1 MVELEDVFKKLCTD
15 GRIKQSEVYALLK
28 LADKD
33 KSGTLTFDVSNSMII
48 ENRIDIYTY
57 NKSNMVIILLKL
69 ITISY
74 IKEFH
79 ILWDQLKAY
88 GDHLSEEEQLI
99 REEFDKLDTDNSGF
113 ITKAEMLA
121 SISNCDFLGGDKTEE
136 ARKCLED
143 IDVNGD
149 GKVSYPEFLMVW
161 KFKY

>member
-15 GRIKQSEVYALLK
+15 GRIKQSEVHALLK

-33 KSGTLTFDVSNSMII
+33 KSGTITFDVSTSMII

>member
-1 MVELEDVFKKLCTD
+1 M
-15 GRIKQSEVYALLK
+15 
-28 LADKD
+28 
-33 KSGTLTFDVSNSMII
+33 
-48 ENRIDIYTY
+48 
-57 NKSNMVIILLKL
+57 SNMVIISMKL

-99 REEFDKLDTDNSGF
+99 REEFDKLDADNSGF

>member
-33 KSGTLTFDVSNSMII
+33 KSGTITFDVSTPTII
-48 ENRIDIYTY
+48 ENRMDIYTY
-57 NKSNMVIILLKL
+57 SNMVIILLKL

>member
-15 GRIKQSEVYALLK
+15 GRIKQSEVHALLK

-33 KSGTLTFDVSNSMII
+33 KSGTITFDVSTPTII
-48 ENRIDIYTY
+48 ENRMDIYITM
-57 NKSNMVIILLKL
+57 SNMVIISLKL

-88 GDHLSEEEQLI
+88 DDHLSEEEQLI